1 MEQEEM
7 PKVVYKYRRWDN
19 AFHKRILNNNEV
31 YFSSPCE
38 FEDKLD
44 CNPPVKYPHGQELFM
59 YILQYS
65 MTHNHNKNYVW
76 HIWYASNVYKSSPM
90 SLPFELKKVEKENED
105 EFNKRF
111 GVLSLATQC
120 TIDAMWN
127 KYSDMH
133 KGFCVGFD
141 TNKLFSSINGGC
153 GPVMYVESLPIID
166 YAKDSLDEKIIK
178 TVFYKEKK
186 WEFEHEY
193 RFHTMWQDVERI
205 ERNCKL
211 LRNTIVEVILGR
223 NMSLNFR
230 KEIIDL
236 VKQKYPQVRI
246 IEDQS

>member
-1 MEQEEM
+1 M
-7 PKVVYKYRRWDN
+7 
-19 AFHKRILNNNEV
+19 NNI
-31 YFSSPCE
+31 
-38 FEDKLD
+38 
-44 CNPPVKYPHGQELFM
+44 
-59 YILQYS
+59 YILQ
-65 MTHNHNKNYVW
+65 NEIENLVNKV
-76 HIWYASNVYKSSPM
+76 SSEM
-90 SLPFELKKVEKENED
+90 N
-105 EFNKRF
+105 
-111 GVLSLATQC
+111 AT
-120 TIDAMWN
+120 D
-127 KYSDMH
+127 
-133 KGFCVGFD
+133 
-141 TNKLFSSINGGC
+141 
-153 GPVMYVESLPIID
+153 
-166 YAKDSLDEKIIK
+166 DEKIIK